1 MINNSNIDATA
12 IIHPSVKIGDNV
24 LIGAFCII
32 GQPSQGKQ
40 PGEEETSIGDNAVI
54 RSHTVIYA
62 SNKIGHTFNTG
73 HHVVIREN
81 NRIGNNVSIGTQ
93 TCIEH
98 HIQIDDDV
106 RIHSQVFVPEYSKL
120 ENGSWLGPNVV
131 LTNAK
136 YPRGKNVKELL
147 DGVTICQNAKV
158 GANVTILPGVNVGRN
173 ALIGSGS
180 VVTKNVEENSVSV
193 GNPAKKISRI
203 SEIQEYN

>member
-1 MINNSNIDATA
+1 
-12 IIHPSVKIGDNV
+12 
-24 LIGAFCII
+24 
-32 GQPSQGKQ
+32 
-40 PGEEETSIGDNAVI
+40 
-54 RSHTVIYA
+54 
-62 SNKIGHTFNTG
+62 
-73 HHVVIREN
+73 VIREN